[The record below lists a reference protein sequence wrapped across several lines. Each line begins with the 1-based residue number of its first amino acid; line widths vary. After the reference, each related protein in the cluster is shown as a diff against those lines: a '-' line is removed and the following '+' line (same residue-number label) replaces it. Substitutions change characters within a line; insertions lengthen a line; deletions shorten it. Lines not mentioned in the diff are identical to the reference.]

1 MSRLERLTGL
11 APAHQGPIFLV
22 GLGHGGVHWIAATL
36 YVVLPYAAKSLGW
49 SYAEAGA
56 LVTVF
61 HAASFLTN
69 AVSGAAADLGGR
81 RVEVQIAALIV
92 GAAALASFAVLGAL
106 GVAALAITVAV
117 MGFANNLWH
126 PAAISYLG
134 VRYPQNRGYA
144 LSIHGLGAST
154 GDALAPLVV
163 GGLLTFWGWRTGAGV
178 SAAVA
183 LLPALFIFIFLLRRE
198 RQQVVAVAVAEPAAA
213 ANAQTDAVRGLGDYF
228 RQLKGVLGD
237 RAIVVLCLMAGF
249 RTMAQN
255 GLLVFLPL
263 YLSHGMGL
271 NPVAMG
277 LALGVMQA
285 GGMVAAP
292 LAGIWSDR
300 LGRRPLVIGGL
311 AIASTLILA
320 LPYLGNYVLL
330 LLGVGVMGLVLF
342 AVRPVVHGW
351 LMDLAPPAMGGS
363 ATALMFALQGGLSV
377 AIPWLGGL
385 IADAHGFT
393 PVFWLLGATMAAT
406 TLIAALVPRR
416 RGVPAHRD

>member
-1 MSRLERLTGL
+1 VSRIERLTGL
-11 APAHQGPIFLV
+11 APGHQGPILLV

-36 YVVLPYAAKSLGW
+36 YVVLPYAAKSLDW

-56 LVTVF
+56 LVAVF
-61 HAASFLTN
+61 HGASFLTN

-81 RVEVQIAALIV
+81 RVEVQILALVV
-92 GAAALASFAVLGAL
+92 GAAALACFAVLGAL
-106 GVAALAITVAV
+106 GVAALAIAVAA
-117 MGFANNLWH
+117 MGFGNNLWH

-134 VRYPQNRGYA
+134 GRYPQNRGYA

-154 GDALAPLVV
+154 SDALAPLVV
-163 GGLLTFWGWRTGAGV
+163 GGLLTLWGWRTGAGV

-183 LLPALFIFIFLLRRE
+183 LLPAFFIFHFLLRHE
-198 RQQVVAVAVAEPAAA
+198 RRQAAAEAA
-213 ANAQTDAVRGLGDYF
+213 ANAPTDAVSGLGDYF
-228 RQLKGVLGD
+228 RRFTAVLGD

-271 NPVAMG
+271 SPAAMG

-285 GGMVAAP
+285 GGVVAAP
-292 LAGIWSDR
+292 LAGVWSDR

-311 AIASTLILA
+311 GIASALILA
-320 LPYLGNYVLL
+320 LPYLGNYALL
-330 LLGVGVMGLVLF
+330 LLGAGAMGLALF

-377 AIPWLGGL
+377 VIPWLGGL

-393 PVFWLLGATMAAT
+393 PVFWLLSAAMAAT
-406 TLIAALVPRR
+406 VLIAAMVPRR
-416 RGVPAHRD
+416 RDLEADRA

>member
-1 MSRLERLTGL
+1 MSRLKRLTGL
-11 APAHQGPIFLV
+11 APGHQGPIFLV

-81 RVEVQIAALIV
+81 RVEVQIAALVV
-92 GAAALASFAVLGAL
+92 GAVALASFAVLGAL
-106 GVAALAITVAV
+106 GVAALAIAVAA

-134 VRYPQNRGYA
+134 GRYPENRGYA

-163 GGLLTFWGWRTGAGV
+163 GGLLTLWGWRTGAGV

-183 LLPALFIFIFLLRRE
+183 LLPALFIFLFLLRRE
-198 RQQVVAVAVAEPAAA
+198 RQQVA
-213 ANAQTDAVRGLGDYF
+213 ANAQTAAVSGLGDYF
-228 RQLKGVLGD
+228 RRLTGVLGD

-255 GLLVFLPL
+255 GLLFFLPL

-285 GGMVAAP
+285 GGIVAAP
-292 LAGIWSDR
+292 LAGVWSDR

-311 AIASTLILA
+311 AIASALILA
-320 LPYLGNYVLL
+320 LPYLENYVLL
-330 LLGVGVMGLVLF
+330 LLGAGVMGLALF

-363 ATALMFALQGGLSV
+363 ATALMFAVQGGLSV

-393 PVFWLLGATMAAT
+393 PVFWLLGVAMAAT
-406 TLIAALVPRR
+406 TLIAAFVPRR
-416 RGVPAHRD
+416 RGVQTHRD

>member
-1 MSRLERLTGL
+1 VSRLKRLTGL
-11 APAHQGPIFLV
+11 APGHQGPIFLV

-81 RVEVQIAALIV
+81 RVEVQIAALVV
-92 GAAALASFAVLGAL
+92 GAVALASFAVLGAL
-106 GVAALAITVAV
+106 GVAALAIAVAA

-134 VRYPQNRGYA
+134 GRYPENRGYA

-163 GGLLTFWGWRTGAGV
+163 GGLLTLWGWRTGAGV

-183 LLPALFIFIFLLRRE
+183 LVPALFIFFFLLRRE
-198 RQQVVAVAVAEPAAA
+198 QRQVA
-213 ANAQTDAVRGLGDYF
+213 ANAQTEAVSGLRDYF
-228 RQLKGVLGD
+228 RQLTGVLGD

-255 GLLVFLPL
+255 GLLFFLPL

-285 GGMVAAP
+285 GGIVAAP
-292 LAGIWSDR
+292 LAGVWSDR

-311 AIASTLILA
+311 AIASALILA
-320 LPYLGNYVLL
+320 LPYLENYVLL
-330 LLGVGVMGLVLF
+330 LLGTGVMGLALF

-363 ATALMFALQGGLSV
+363 ATALMFAVQGGLSV

-393 PVFWLLGATMAAT
+393 PVFWLLGVAMAAT
-406 TLIAALVPRR
+406 TLIAAFVPRR
-416 RGVPAHRD
+416 RGVQAHRD